1 MGTSFAAT
9 ALEARQSPR
18 CGLAPLRIVSA
29 FQACAEGVSEPGPDG
44 PGKHSISPLGLRVLE
59 GRDVARS
66 LTDAMSLLELAATPF
81 GVVVRNGGV
90 VRRWRCADLRLLAVI
105 LWDKNIALAWRIG
118 EMLIGRRKWRSGAGE
133 PFCSIPLG
141 LATTW
146 FPDLG
151 VRSRDPKL

>member
-1 MGTSFAAT
+1 M
-9 ALEARQSPR
+9 
-18 CGLAPLRIVSA
+18 SA

-81 GVVVRNGGV
+81 GGVVRNGGV

-118 EMLIGRRKWRSGAGE
+118 EMLIGRRKWRSGAGG
-133 PFCSIPLG
+133 PFCQSRWGWRRRGSQILG
-141 LATTW
+141 FARATPSFDVARRW
-146 FPDLG
+146 
-151 VRSRDPKL
+151 RKAA